1 MSENQA
7 SNGHVYQHFI
17 QLIFNILDLVT
28 IRLAMMILQILNSPK
43 LWQRSAWQTRRYL
56 IIKKGEV
63 IVCQIKYLWEL
74 IVIKGTFQ
82 KRFRGFFP
90 LRGYPPTVGEF

>member
-7 SNGHVYQHFI
+7 GNGYFYQHFI

-56 IIKKGEV
+56 IIKQGGTLFAKYNICKGIHDHV
-63 IVCQIKYLWEL
+63 N
-74 IVIKGTFQ
+74 
-82 KRFRGFFP
+82 
-90 LRGYPPTVGEF
+90 

>member
-7 SNGHVYQHFI
+7 GNGYFYQHFI

-56 IIKKGEV
+56 IIKPNKIFV
-63 IVCQIKYLWEL
+63 
-74 IVIKGTFQ
+74 GTHSH
-82 KRFRGFFP
+82 KHLFRADS
-90 LRGYPPTVGEF
+90 